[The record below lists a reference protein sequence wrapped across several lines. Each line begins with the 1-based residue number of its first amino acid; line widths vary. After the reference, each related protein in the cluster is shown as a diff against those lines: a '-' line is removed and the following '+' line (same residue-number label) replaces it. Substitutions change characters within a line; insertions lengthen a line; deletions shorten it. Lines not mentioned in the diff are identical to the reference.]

1 MFSHSSCRFVA
12 EVSPHTLNNAN
23 DECTSMP
30 TEAIGTADGGKPNL
44 GIEFELFDDMSM
56 QHYWSKGAGWIR
68 ENTHSLKR
76 Q

>member
-1 MFSHSSCRFVA
+1 MPLAVWRHATLTRCIDMFSHSSCRFVA

-30 TEAIGTADGGKPNL
+30 KEAIGTADGGKPNL

-56 QHYWSKGAGWIR
+56 QHY
-68 ENTHSLKR
+68 
-76 Q
+76 